1 VSTDSRRH
9 RSAHARAA
17 LHLLQAPIVARRARP
32 FAEGGDVACSEL
44 LDEADEL
51 MSPNQ
56 ALLVHAAHDLATGFT
71 SVGLRDLTRRLDE
84 ESFAYVLS
92 ALAIAREWDEPRRP
106 RHLRVVDGGAA

>member
-1 VSTDSRRH
+1 MSVDSGRR
-9 RSAHARAA
+9 APCHARAA
-17 LHLLQAPIVARRARP
+17 LHLLQAPIVARRAKP
-32 FAEGGDVACSEL
+32 FVDGADVAWSEL

-56 ALLVHAAHDLATGFT
+56 ALLVRAAHDLATGFT

-106 RHLRVVDGGAA
+106 RHLRVVEGGAA